1 MTRPLFPSE
10 EEASERSN
18 GWGRR
23 TGLRKHNSRGEGAV
37 SACPGTGGRSRHGGR
52 GLGACPRT
60 GRQAGQGGSRRTP
73 GVEQDSE
80 EAAEA
85 GRAHPRGW
93 SGSRRRGG
101 DGQGAPQGLERE
113 PEEKEATGRAH
124 PRGWSGSRAVPRL
137 ELGAGEERSVGGAG
151 TPGAAVGLGQP
162 AGECLSRLPELGEA
176 GEWGGG
182 RPLHAE
188 AGGRCCS
195 RYHGLS
201 SRRTMTVYT
210 LNLRVFWP
218 LVTCLCTAL
227 VCLYQAVRSRAG
239 APDSDSAPD
248 SGSGSVPL
256 LKGSALL
263 LLGFLLLRYCASRS
277 GGGECGQRPRAACS
291 ARGPE
296 APPSSAARRSLLES
310 FYEQQLRLSPHVLGH
325 SKAHVSRIVGELVR
339 AAKAQG
345 LQPGSLTPT
354 LRGDFVQIG
363 SAYEQH
369 KVRSPDCFDILV
381 PLRLP
386 PRLEL
391 EPRCLGAEEPGL
403 APELRSAFT
412 CALKA
417 PQGAA
422 WPRGYRPFSESFC
435 VELQGRRYLSSALV
449 LRWFQGH
456 VQRCLGAVLY
466 RLQERCRISLAA
478 CPGRQLTLHILP
490 RSDYVCC
497 HISMA
502 VRLIPAIPLG
512 DAVYLIALQPGAR
525 KAQPA
530 AARPLQAL
538 WGLNVSKQE
547 QRLLSWLKEQTPANS
562 CHLKCLQLL
571 KGLRDLRGRGL
582 EQPFGA
588 QWSRVLSSYILKTAL
603 FSLLLRGPWQAWE
616 EQFLAERLEDLVLY
630 LGDCLQ
636 KRVLMHFFLGNA
648 SVPEAVQVPKLL
660 KEAAPVNLLAAF
672 DAPTLDL
679 AAFQLLNTWNQAPKI
694 IRMYSSP
701 RYLRKSPTLCKHIT
715 DTGQESQ
722 SN

>member
-1 MTRPLFPSE
+1 
-10 EEASERSN
+10 
-18 GWGRR
+18 
-23 TGLRKHNSRGEGAV
+23 
-37 SACPGTGGRSRHGGR
+37 
-52 GLGACPRT
+52 
-60 GRQAGQGGSRRTP
+60 
-73 GVEQDSE
+73 
-80 EAAEA
+80 
-85 GRAHPRGW
+85 
-93 SGSRRRGG
+93 
-101 DGQGAPQGLERE
+101 
-113 PEEKEATGRAH
+113 
-124 PRGWSGSRAVPRL
+124 
-137 ELGAGEERSVGGAG
+137 
-151 TPGAAVGLGQP
+151 
-162 AGECLSRLPELGEA
+162 
-176 GEWGGG
+176 
-182 RPLHAE
+182 
-188 AGGRCCS
+188 
-195 RYHGLS
+195 
-201 SRRTMTVYT
+201 MTVYT

-227 VCLYQAVRSRAG
+227 VCLYQTVRSRAA
-239 APDSDSAPD
+239 APDSDDAPD
-248 SGSGSVPL
+248 SGSLPL
-256 LKGSALL
+256 LKGSALLL
-263 LLGFLLLRYCASRS
+263 LLGFLLLRYCSPRS
-277 GGGECGQRPRAACS
+277 GAGWGRRRPCS
-291 ARGPE
+291 TRGPE
-296 APPSSAARRSLLES
+296 APPRSAARRSLLET

-339 AAKAQG
+339 VAKAQG
-345 LQPGSLTPT
+345 LQPGPLTLT

-391 EPRCLGAEEPGL
+391 EPRCLGAEEP
-403 APELRSAFT
+403 ELRSAFT

-417 PQGAA
+417 PPGPA
-422 WPRGYRPFSESFC
+422 WPRCYRPFSEGFC
-435 VELQGRRYLSSALV
+435 VELQGRRCLSSALV

-456 VQRCLGAVLY
+456 LQRCLGAVRY
-466 RLQERCRISLAA
+466 RLQERCRIDLAA

-512 DAVYLIALQPGAR
+512 DSLYLIALPPGAWR
-525 KAQPA
+525 PPPGAWRAPPDA
-530 AARPLQAL
+530 AYPLQAL

-582 EQPFGA
+582 EPPFGA

-603 FSLLLRGPWQAWE
+603 FSLLLRGPGHAWE

-630 LGDCLQ
+630 LRGCLQ
-636 KRVLMHFFLGNA
+636 RRVLLHFFLGNA
-648 SVPEAVQVPKLL
+648 NVPEAVVLPKLL

-672 DAPTLDL
+672 DPATLDW
-679 AAFQLLNTWNQAPKI
+679 AAFQLLNTWLQAPQI

-701 RYLRKSPTLCKHIT
+701 RYLRKSPTLYPWSSIIAYPCSICLRT
-715 DTGQESQ
+715 
-722 SN
+722 